1 MHRELAV
8 LQRIAVLGV
17 AAVAFS
23 GAVGIGLHAAGAATT
38 RAPGCARQALIELPV
53 NAWAPA
59 RSELAPPG
67 ASAVRLCRYN
77 ALGVKPLRGLAA
89 AALVSDS
96 AAVGRIVHELD
107 SLPKPP
113 RQAFCPMDNGAVI
126 DLLIAYGSTDHGV
139 FVQVDLTGCTT
150 VDNGSVIRT
159 AAGTA
164 AGKALLAKIEGL
176 TGYKGTT
183 F

>member
-1 MHRELAV
+1 
-8 LQRIAVLGV
+8 
-17 AAVAFS
+17 
-23 GAVGIGLHAAGAATT
+23 
-38 RAPGCARQALIELPV
+38 
-53 NAWAPA
+53 
-59 RSELAPPG
+59 
-67 ASAVRLCRYN
+67 
-77 ALGVKPLRGLAA
+77 
-89 AALVSDS
+89 
-96 AAVGRIVHELD
+96 
-107 SLPKPP
+107 
-113 RQAFCPMDNGAVI
+113 MDNGAVI

-164 AGKALLAKIEGL
+164 AGQALLAKIGEL